1 MKMRI
6 VLPAAAA
13 VAITAFAIIS
23 FARGAEPTAVSGFA
37 FAESWLPTD

>member
-1 MKMRI
+1 MRI

-23 FARGAEPTAVSGFA
+23 FARGAEPAAISGFA
-37 FAESWLPTD
+37 FAETLTRTD